1 MKLPSLFDNHMAISP
16 DSSMPLSQFK
26 DVRNILIIKFKHIG
40 DILLSVPTVKAI
52 KQTFPD
58 AAITYLLNDETAL
71 MIEGLPYVNEV
82 IRLDRGRGL
91 LYQLA
96 LLARLRRQ
104 GFDLT
109 VDLSGGGD
117 RGALW
122 SFFTGA
128 RYRIGTLP
136 AGKKGMAGK
145 TYLYTHAAQTPDV
158 RHHSV
163 IRDLEIVRPF
173 DIDTRDLAVDFAVPD
188 RVAASVRNKLA
199 GKGVAQGEDY
209 AVVHPT
215 SRWLF
220 KCADDAVMAECI
232 DRLQQDFGLRVVV
245 TCGPAQA
252 ELDRLSGVLSHC
264 RTHPVVFP
272 GELNLKELGAVLAGA
287 SLYIGVDS
295 APSHLAA
302 ALNIPAIVLFGPT
315 GVYNWGPWTGEVG
328 ENPYPLERGIQR
340 AGNHVVL
347 QQDWPCVPCGR
358 AGCEGS
364 QVSKCLTQITAEQ
377 VMTEVSKIIGHIH
390 A

>member
-1 MKLPSLFDNHMAISP
+1 
-16 DSSMPLSQFK
+16 MPLSPFK

-40 DILLSVPTVKAI
+40 DVLLSVPTVKAL
-52 KQTFPD
+52 KQTFPY
-58 AAITYLLNDETAL
+58 ATITYLLNDETAP
-71 MIEGLPYVNEV
+71 MIERLPYVKEV
-82 IRLDRGRGL
+82 IRFDRKQGL
-91 LYQLA
+91 FYQLS
-96 LLARLRRQ
+96 LLARLHHQ

-173 DIDTRDLAVDFAVPD
+173 GIETHDLSVDFAVPD
-188 RVAASVRNKLA
+188 QVATSVHNKLA
-199 GKGVAQGEDY
+199 KKGLAPGEAY
-209 AVVHPT
+209 AVIHPT

-220 KCADDAVMAECI
+220 KCADDVVMAECI
-232 DRLQQDFGLRVVV
+232 DRLEEVFGLSVVV

-264 RTHPVVFP
+264 RTHPVAFP

-302 ALNIPAIVLFGPT
+302 AMNVPSIVLFGPT
-315 GVYNWGPWTGEVG
+315 GAYNWGPWTDAAG
-328 ENPYPLERGIQR
+328 ENPYPLEKGIQR
-340 AGNHVVL
+340 AGKHVVL
-347 QQDWPCVPCGR
+347 QQDWACVPCGK

-364 QVSKCLTQITAEQ
+364 QASKCLTQITVEQ
-377 VMTEVSKIIGHIH
+377 VMAEASKVMGHIH